1 MKLFE
6 EFKLYETM
14 WNDPEEEELVFTAA
28 DLDMSEEE
36 FAEFQKPKPIPK
48 FKFPEDN
55 SETVIVS
62 YKDKTF
68 TITSEADAR
77 AFVEE
82 IYPAYEGYYEQ
93 DKSINDLK
101 RTAAYRLY
109 IHAADSGDGDPKRR
123 KAASDALVK
132 RLHNVLRE
140 YRALCDKK

>member
-14 WNDPEEEELVFTAA
+14 WDDPDEEELMLTAA

-36 FAEFQKPKPIPK
+36 FAELQKPKARPK
-48 FKFPEDN
+48 FRYPENN

-109 IHAADSGDGDPKRR
+109 IHAADSSDGDPERR
-123 KAASDALVK
+123 KAASAALVK

-140 YRALCDKK
+140 YRALCAKK